1 MTCCTCGQLC
11 FLTPSSTM
19 DLLVVEKGVPSCK
32 CRWTHITRKLL
43 RHLQYSDLL
52 SSCDLFRLLKIIE
65 TLNFPFQP
73 RTISLNAL
81 IPPTPQH
88 PPPPI
93 LKQTLGQQ
101 FHPRI
106 LERCFNEGRDVRV
119 WLHIALYIWPVWG
132 RGVILDPTIRKALCA
147 P

>member
-65 TLNFPFQP
+65 TLNFPFHKKYQSCTRDGP
-73 RTISLNAL
+73 YFQVKFCFSSFSHPYLEEKQSQDDVYVEEHTMFTVMNHWAASQAL
-81 IPPTPQH
+81 Q
-88 PPPPI
+88 
-93 LKQTLGQQ
+93 
-101 FHPRI
+101 
-106 LERCFNEGRDVRV
+106 
-119 WLHIALYIWPVWG
+119 
-132 RGVILDPTIRKALCA
+132 
-147 P
+147 